1 MVVVVVELLL
11 LNEKGTLAARVKSEG
26 VDSDSDSDSG
36 SGSGSDSVSYV
47 YSIRLTRVS
56 NRRIPC
62 STVMID

>member
-26 VDSDSDSDSG
+26 VDSDSDSG